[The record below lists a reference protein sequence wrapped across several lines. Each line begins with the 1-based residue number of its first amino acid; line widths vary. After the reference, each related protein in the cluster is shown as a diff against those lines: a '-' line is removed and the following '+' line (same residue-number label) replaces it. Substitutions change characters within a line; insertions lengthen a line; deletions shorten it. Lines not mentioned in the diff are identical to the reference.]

1 MIKLNINMA
10 YCDFLKEEPGS
21 ENNRTDRK
29 LFMRPFSMVKKKDFS
44 WESSLHQQ
52 SFAANVKVAA
62 NQSLETACHKK
73 EENQAVTM
81 IAANDV
87 HSV

>member
-29 LFMRPFSMVKKKDFS
+29 LFMRPFSMVKKKNFLGRVLYTS
-44 WESSLHQQ
+44 NHLLPMS
-52 SFAANVKVAA
+52 K
-62 NQSLETACHKK
+62 
-73 EENQAVTM
+73 
-81 IAANDV
+81 
-87 HSV
+87 

>member
-29 LFMRPFSMVKKKDFS
+29 FIYAALFNGLKKIYLERVLYTSHSQLLPSK
-44 WESSLHQQ
+44 EAILRQQ
-52 SFAANVKVAA
+52 K
-62 NQSLETACHKK
+62 
-73 EENQAVTM
+73 
-81 IAANDV
+81 
-87 HSV
+87 SVGLVQLGQHWAFFT

>member
-21 ENNRTDRK
+21 ENNRTYRK
-29 LFMRPFSMVKKKDFS
+29 FIYAALFNGLNKNLS

-52 SFAANVKVAA
+52 SFAANVKVTA

-73 EENQAVTM
+73 
-81 IAANDV
+81 
-87 HSV
+87 

>member
-29 LFMRPFSMVKKKDFS
+29 LFMRPFSMVKKKRFFLG
-44 WESSLHQQ
+44 EFFTPAIICCQCQ
-52 SFAANVKVAA
+52 SN
-62 NQSLETACHKK
+62 S
-73 EENQAVTM
+73 
-81 IAANDV
+81 
-87 HSV
+87 